1 MALSDAAV
9 KSKESNVFLLVGT
22 VMVTL
27 ARTST
32 SQMITEVREMQGSWM
47 RFVKMSTDNASYQLT
62 QPLFTQN

>member
-47 RFVKMSTDNASYQLT
+47 RFVKMSTDNAS
-62 QPLFTQN
+62 FDF

>member
-32 SQMITEVREMQGSWM
+32 CQIIIVLREMQGSWM
-47 RFVKMSTDNASYQLT
+47 RFVKMSTDNASFDL
-62 QPLFTQN
+62 

>member
-1 MALSDAAV
+1 MQVTVALSDAAV

-32 SQMITEVREMQGSWM
+32 SQRIIVM
-47 RFVKMSTDNASYQLT
+47 R
-62 QPLFTQN
+62 